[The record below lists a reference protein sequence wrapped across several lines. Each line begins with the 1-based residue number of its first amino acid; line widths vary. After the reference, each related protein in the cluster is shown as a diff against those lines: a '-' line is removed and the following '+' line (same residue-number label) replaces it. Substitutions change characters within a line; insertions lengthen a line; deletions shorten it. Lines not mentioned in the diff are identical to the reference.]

1 MVGTKYHPMDVEI
14 ENVAVLGAGSMGHG
28 IAEVAAIA
36 GYEVVMRDIEKELVN
51 DGYDQIEWSLG
62 KLAEKNQIE
71 EDADTVLDRVSTT
84 VDLEAA
90 VADADLVIEAA
101 PEDLDIKRD
110 VFADVDAATGAETI
124 MATNTSSLRV
134 SDIATATD
142 RPEYVCGM
150 HFFNPPV
157 KMDLVEVVS
166 GEQTRAD
173 VVDAGIEFVESL
185 EKTPIRVRKDVPQFV
200 VNNVLTPLMG
210 EAAFMLDEGD
220 VEIQDVDAAMVFQ
233 RGYPMGPFELNDF
246 GGLDIFT
253 HTRDQWDMPV
263 PDSIRSRVEADDL
276 GRKTGKGFYDYEDG
290 DGVDYEPTDGE
301 GVDTLRIEARMIN
314 EAAKLIGDDVADPQ
328 DIDIGMRLGGGL
340 PEGTCRTADKLGLDN
355 VVEKLRDL
363 HERTGAERYEPAEYL
378 VDLVEN
384 GHTGED
390 AERGFYDY
398 SDGGPYHYVSHELTD
413 EGVLNVVFDRE
424 ERLNAFSTDMFDEVK
439 RLLDTVDDEAVS
451 CVVFEGAGDRA
462 FSAGADITGFTT
474 AEPTEL
480 ATVDET
486 VEAIYDYPRPTVAK
500 IDGFCLG
507 AGLEI
512 TLACDLRYA
521 TEGSTLGSPEID
533 LGLIPG
539 GGGTQRLVRLI
550 GEPRTKEMVYRG
562 MQISAERAEDWGI
575 LNRALDED
583 EFEETLDDVVSDLAN
598 GPQTALEVA
607 KRVISEGQNA
617 SLKTG
622 IAMESQAF
630 GLLATTDD
638 MLEGVAAFN
647 QDREPDFGG
656 D

>member
-1 MVGTKYHPMDVEI
+1 MDAEI
-14 ENVAVLGAGSMGHG
+14 ESVAVLGAGSMGHG

-36 GYEVVMRDIEKELVN
+36 GYDVVMRDIKAEFVEE
-51 DGYDQIEWSLG
+51 GYDQIEWSLG
-62 KLAEKNQIE
+62 KLAEKGQIDE
-71 EDADTVLDRVSTT
+71 GAADVLERVSTT

-101 PEDLDIKRD
+101 PEDLDLKRD
-110 VFADVDAATGAETI
+110 IFADVDAAASEETI

-157 KMDLVEVVS
+157 KMDLVEVVAGDRTS
-166 GEQTRAD
+166 PA
-173 VVDAGIEFVESL
+173 VVDAAVEFVESMD
-185 EKTPIRVRKDVPQFV
+185 KTPIRVRKDVPQFV

-210 EAAFMLDEGD
+210 EAGFMLDEGD
-220 VEIQDVDAAMVFQ
+220 VEVRDVDAAMVFQ

-253 HTRDQWDMPV
+253 HSRDQWDKPV
-263 PDSIRSRVEADDL
+263 PESIRSRVEREDL
-276 GRKTGKGFYDYEDG
+276 GRKTGRGFYDYEDG
-290 DGVDYEPTDGE
+290 DGVDYEPTDGA
-301 GVDTLRIEARMIN
+301 GIDTLRIEARMIN
-314 EAAKLIGDDVADPQ
+314 EAAKLVGDGVADPE

-355 VVEKLRDL
+355 VLEKLRDL
-363 HERTGAERYEPAEYL
+363 HERTGADRYEPADYL
-378 VDLVEN
+378 VEQVEA
-384 GHTGED
+384 GHTGEG
-390 AERGFYDY
+390 AGRGFYDY
-398 SDGGPYHYVSHELTD
+398 SDGGPYHFVSHELTD
-413 EGVLNVVFDRE
+413 DGVLTVVFDRE

-439 RLLDTVDDEAVS
+439 RVLESVDDEAVS

-474 AEPTEL
+474 AAPTDL
-480 ATVDET
+480 ADVDQTVQ
-486 VEAIYDYPRPTVAK
+486 AIYEYPRPTIAK

-521 TEGSTLGSPEID
+521 TERSTLGSPEID

-539 GGGTQRLVRLI
+539 GGGTQRLVRLV
-550 GEPRTKEMVYRG
+550 GEPRTKELVYRG
-562 MQISAERAEDWGI
+562 MQLSAERAEDWGI
-575 LNRALDED
+575 LNRAVEP
-583 EFEETLDDVVSDLAN
+583 EAFEELIDDVVDDLAN

-607 KRVISEGQNA
+607 KKVITEGQNA
-617 SLKTG
+617 SLDTG
-622 IAMESQAF
+622 LALESQGF

-656 D
+656 E

>member
-1 MVGTKYHPMDVEI
+1 METDI
-14 ENVAVLGAGSMGHG
+14 DSVAVLGAGSMGHG

-36 GYEVVMRDIEKELVN
+36 GYDVTLRDIEADIVE
-51 DGYDQIEWSLG
+51 DGYDRIEWSLG
-62 KLAEKNQIE
+62 KLEEKGRIE
-71 EDADTVLDRVSTT
+71 ESAEAVLSRISTT
-84 VDLEAA
+84 VDLAAA

-101 PEDLDIKRD
+101 PEDLEIKRD
-110 VFADVDAATGAETI
+110 IFADVAAAAGPETV

-134 SDIATATD
+134 TDIAEATD

-166 GEQTRAD
+166 GEKTKES

-185 EKTPIRVRKDVPQFV
+185 DKTPIRVRKDIPQFV

-210 EAAFMLDEGD
+210 EAGFMLDEGG
-220 VEIQDVDAAMVFQ
+220 VEIQDVDAAMVFE

-246 GGLDIFT
+246 GGLDVFY
-253 HTRDQWDMPV
+253 HSRDQWDDPI
-263 PDSIRSRVEADDL
+263 PACIATRVETDTL
-276 GRKTGKGFYDYEDG
+276 GRKTGSGFYDYDDG
-290 DGVDYEPTDGE
+290 EGVNYGPTDG
-301 GVDTLRIEARMIN
+301 GTVDTLRIEARMIN
-314 EAAKLIGDDVADPQ
+314 EAARLIGDDVADPE

-340 PEGTCRTADKLGLDN
+340 PEGTCRTGDKLGLDR
-355 VVEKLRDL
+355 VLSKLREL
-363 HERTGAERYEPAEYL
+363 HRRTGAARYEPADYL
-378 VDLVEN
+378 VELVAA

-390 AERGFYDY
+390 AGRGFYDY
-398 SDGGPYHYVSHELTD
+398 SDGGPYHYLTHELTD
-413 EGVLNVVFDRE
+413 EGTLHVTFDRE
-424 ERLNAFSTDMFDEVK
+424 ERLNAFSTDMFAEVE
-439 RLLDTVDDEAVS
+439 RLLDSVDDEEVA

-462 FSAGADITGFTT
+462 FSAGADITGFTV
-474 AEPTEL
+474 ADPTEL
-480 ATVDET
+480 AEVDET
-486 VEAIYDYPRPTVAK
+486 VRTIYEYPRPTIAK
-500 IDGFCLG
+500 IEGFCLG

-539 GGGTQRLVRLI
+539 GGGTQRLVRLV
-550 GEPRTKEMVYRG
+550 GEPRAKEMIYRG
-562 MQISAERAEDWGI
+562 MHLSASRAEEWGI
-575 LNRALDED
+575 LNRAVPEA
-583 EFEETLDDVVSDLAN
+583 EFEGTIDDVVSDLTN

-607 KRVISEGQNA
+607 KRVMQEGQDA
-617 SLKTG
+617 SLDTG
-622 IAMESQAF
+622 LALESQGF

>member
-1 MVGTKYHPMDVEI
+1 MDAEI
-14 ENVAVLGAGSMGHG
+14 ESVAVLGAGSMGHG

-36 GYEVVMRDIEKELVN
+36 GYDVVMRDIEEELVE

-62 KLAEKNQIE
+62 KLAEKGQLE
-71 EDADTVLDRVSTT
+71 EDPEDVLDRVSTT

-101 PEDLDIKRD
+101 PEDLEIKRD
-110 VFADVDAATGAETI
+110 IFADVDAASGPETI

-134 SDIATATD
+134 TDIAEATEH
-142 RPEYVCGM
+142 PEYVCGM

-157 KMDLVEVVS
+157 KMDLVEVAS
-166 GEQTRAD
+166 GEETD
-173 VVDAGIEFVESL
+173 EGVVDAAVEFVESL
-185 EKTPIRVRKDVPQFV
+185 DKTPIRVRKDVPQFV

-210 EAAFMLDEGD
+210 EAGFILDEGD

-253 HTRDQWDMPV
+253 HSRDQWDLPV
-263 PDSIRSRVEADDL
+263 PDSIRSRVENDNL

-290 DGVDYEPTDGE
+290 EGVNYEPTDGE

-314 EAAKLIGDDVADPQ
+314 EAARLVGDDVADPE
-328 DIDIGMRLGGGL
+328 DIDVGMRLGGGL

-355 VVEKLRDL
+355 VLEKLESL
-363 HERTGAERYEPAEYL
+363 HERTGAERYEPDDYL
-378 VDLVEN
+378 VELVEN
-384 GHTGED
+384 GHTGEK
-390 AERGFYDY
+390 AGRGFYDY
-398 SDGGPYHYVSHELTD
+398 RDGGPYHYISHELTD
-413 EGVLNVVFDRE
+413 DGVLNVVFDRE

-439 RLLDTVDDEAVS
+439 RVLESVDDEDVA

-474 AEPTEL
+474 AEPTDL
-480 ATVDET
+480 ASVDET
-486 VEAIYDYPRPTVAK
+486 VQTIYEYPRPTIAK

-562 MQISAERAEDWGI
+562 MQLSAERAEEWGI
-575 LNRALDED
+575 LNRAVEDD
-583 EFEETLDDVVSDLAN
+583 EFEELIDDVVDDLAN

-607 KRVISEGQNA
+607 KNVIQEGQNA
-617 SLKTG
+617 SLDTG
-622 IAMESQAF
+622 LTLESQGF

-656 D
+656 E

>member
-1 MVGTKYHPMDVEI
+1 MDAEI
-14 ENVAVLGAGSMGHG
+14 ESLAVLGAGSMGHG

-36 GYEVVMRDIEKELVN
+36 GYDVVLRDIEEDLVE
-51 DGYDQIEWSLG
+51 DGYEQIEWSLE
-62 KLAEKNQIE
+62 KLAEKNQI
-71 EDADTVLDRVSTT
+71 DQDPDDVLARISTM

-101 PEDLDIKRD
+101 PEDLEIKRNI
-110 VFADVDAATGAETI
+110 FADVDAASGEETI

-134 SDIATATD
+134 GDIAEATD

-157 KMDLVEVVS
+157 KMDLVEVAA
-166 GEQTRAD
+166 GEQTAAA
-173 VVDAGIEFVESL
+173 VIDAGVEFVESL
-185 EKTPIRVRKDVPQFV
+185 DKTPIRVRKDVPQFV
-200 VNNVLTPLMG
+200 VNNVLTPFMG
-210 EAAFMLDEGD
+210 EAGFMYDEGD

-253 HTRDQWDMPV
+253 HSRDQWDLPV
-263 PDSIRSRVEADDL
+263 PESIRSRVEDDDL

-290 DGVDYEPTDGE
+290 EGVNYEPTDGG

-314 EAAKLIGDDVADPQ
+314 EAARLVGDDVADPE
-328 DIDIGMRLGGGL
+328 DIDVGMRLGGGL

-355 VVEKLRDL
+355 VLEKLESL
-363 HERTGAERYEPAEYL
+363 HERTGAERYEPDDYL
-378 VDLVEN
+378 VELVEA
-384 GHTGED
+384 GHTGEK
-390 AERGFYDY
+390 AGRGFYDY
-398 SDGGPYHYVSHELTD
+398 SDGGPYHYISHELTD

-439 RLLDTVDDEAVS
+439 RVLESADDGDVA

-474 AEPTEL
+474 AEPTDL
-480 ATVDET
+480 ASVDET
-486 VEAIYDYPRPTVAK
+486 VQAIYEYPRPIIAK

-562 MQISAERAEDWGI
+562 MQLSAERAEEWGI
-575 LNRALDED
+575 LNRAVDDE
-583 EFEETLDDVVSDLAN
+583 EFEELIDDVVDDLAN

-607 KRVISEGQNA
+607 KNVIQEGQNA
-617 SLKTG
+617 SLDTG
-622 IAMESQAF
+622 LTLESQGF

-656 D
+656 E

>member
-1 MVGTKYHPMDVEI
+1 MDAEI
-14 ENVAVLGAGSMGHG
+14 ESLAVLGAGSMGHG

-36 GYEVVMRDIEKELVN
+36 GYDVVMRDIEEDLVEE
-51 DGYDQIEWSLG
+51 GYDNIEWSLG
-62 KLAEKNQIE
+62 KLAEKDQIDQEPE
-71 EDADTVLDRVSTT
+71 EVLARISTT

-90 VADADLVIEAA
+90 VEDVDLVIEAA
-101 PEDLDIKRD
+101 PEDLEIKRD
-110 VFADVDAATGAETI
+110 VFADVDAAAGPETI

-134 SDIATATD
+134 SDIAEATD

-166 GEQTRAD
+166 GEKTKAE

-185 EKTPIRVRKDVPQFV
+185 DKTPIRVRKDVPQFV
-200 VNNVLTPLMG
+200 VNNVLTPFMG
-210 EAAFMLDEGD
+210 EAGYMLDEGD

-246 GGLDIFT
+246 GGLDIFY
-253 HTRDQWDMPV
+253 HSREQWDDPV
-263 PDSIRSRVEADDL
+263 PESIESRVENDDL

-290 DGVDYEPTDGE
+290 EGVDYEPTDGE
-301 GVDTLRIEARMIN
+301 GIDTLRIESVMIN
-314 EAAKLIGDDVADPQ
+314 EAAKLIGDDVADPE

-340 PEGTCRTADKLGLDN
+340 PEGTCRTGDKLGLDR
-355 VVEKLRDL
+355 VLEKLEDL
-363 HERTGAERYEPAEYL
+363 HERTGDERYEPADYL
-378 VDLVEN
+378 VELVEN
-384 GHTGED
+384 GHTGEKGGQ
-390 AERGFYDY
+390 GFYDY
-398 SDGGPYHYVSHELTD
+398 RDGGPYHYITHELKD
-413 EGVLNVVFDRE
+413 SGELHVVFDRE

-439 RLLDTVDDEAVS
+439 RVLETVDDEEVS

-474 AEPTEL
+474 AEPTDL
-480 ATVDET
+480 ASVDQT
-486 VEAIYDYPRPTVAK
+486 VETIYEYPRPTIAK

-521 TEGSTLGSPEID
+521 TEGSRLGSPEID

-539 GGGTQRLVRLI
+539 GGGTQRLVRLV
-550 GEPRTKEMVYRG
+550 GEPRTKELIYRG
-562 MQISAERAEDWGI
+562 KQLSAEEAEDWGI
-575 LNRALDED
+575 LNGAVPED
-583 EFEETLDDVVSDLAN
+583 EFEETIDDVVSDLTN
-598 GPQTALEVA
+598 GPQKALEVA
-607 KRVISEGQNA
+607 KQVIQEGQNA
-617 SLKTG
+617 SLDTG
-622 IAMESQAF
+622 LSLEAQGF

>member
-1 MVGTKYHPMDVEI
+1 MDAEI
-14 ENVAVLGAGSMGHG
+14 ESLAVLGAGSMGHG

-36 GYEVVMRDIEKELVN
+36 GYDVVMRDIEEDLVEE
-51 DGYDQIEWSLG
+51 GYDNIEWSLG
-62 KLAEKNQIE
+62 KLAEKDQIDQEPE
-71 EDADTVLDRVSTT
+71 EVLARISTT

-90 VADADLVIEAA
+90 VEDVDLVIEAA
-101 PEDLDIKRD
+101 PEDLEIKRD
-110 VFADVDAATGAETI
+110 VFADVDAAAGPETI

-134 SDIATATD
+134 SDIAEATD

-166 GEQTRAD
+166 GEKTKAE

-185 EKTPIRVRKDVPQFV
+185 DKTPIRVRKDVPQFV
-200 VNNVLTPLMG
+200 VNNVLTPFMG
-210 EAAFMLDEGD
+210 EAGYMLDEGD

-246 GGLDIFT
+246 GGLDIFY
-253 HTRDQWDMPV
+253 HSREQWDDPV
-263 PDSIRSRVEADDL
+263 PESIESRVENDDL

-290 DGVDYEPTDGE
+290 EGVNYEPTDGE
-301 GVDTLRIEARMIN
+301 GIDTLRIESVMIN
-314 EAAKLIGDDVADPQ
+314 EAAKLIGDDVADPE

-340 PEGTCRTADKLGLDN
+340 PEGTCRTGDKLGLDR
-355 VVEKLRDL
+355 VLEKLEDL
-363 HERTGAERYEPAEYL
+363 HERTGDERYEPADYL
-378 VDLVEN
+378 VELVEN
-384 GHTGED
+384 GHTGEKGGK
-390 AERGFYDY
+390 GFYDY
-398 SDGGPYHYVSHELTD
+398 RDGGPYHYITHELKD
-413 EGVLNVVFDRE
+413 SGELHVLFDRE

-439 RLLDTVDDEAVS
+439 RVLETVDDEEVS

-474 AEPTEL
+474 AEPTDL
-480 ATVDET
+480 ASVDQT
-486 VEAIYDYPRPTVAK
+486 VETIYEYPRPTIAK

-521 TEGSTLGSPEID
+521 TEGSRLGSPEID

-539 GGGTQRLVRLI
+539 GGGTQRLVRLV
-550 GEPRTKEMVYRG
+550 GEPRTKELIYRG
-562 MQISAERAEDWGI
+562 KQLSAEEAEDWGI
-575 LNRALDED
+575 LNGAVPED
-583 EFEETLDDVVSDLAN
+583 EFEETIDDVVSDLTN
-598 GPQTALEVA
+598 GPQKALEVA
-607 KRVISEGQNA
+607 KQVIQEGQNA
-617 SLKTG
+617 SLDTG
-622 IAMESQAF
+622 LSLEAQGF